1 MDLFDKVRSRMSA
14 DLGKYAA
21 IGHHYLAFPKLEG
34 PLGPHM
40 MFRGKPVL
48 VWSLNDYLGL
58 GSDPEIRQVDA
69 EAAARYGLA
78 YPMGSRMLTG
88 NTDEH
93 EALER
98 EIADYLGKPDAFLM
112 NYGYQGF
119 LSVIDALTDRH
130 DVIIYDQLSHAC
142 LIDGVRLSAA
152 RRLSFRHND
161 IEHLE
166 SRLREAVRHVE
177 QTGGGILVITEGVF
191 GMRGDVG
198 ALDKIAEL
206 KAKYPFRLMV
216 DDAHGFGVMGKTGRG
231 VPEYFGVEEA
241 VDIWVGTF
249 AKTMA
254 LIGAFVAGEK
264 EVIQYLRYHLRSQIY
279 AKALPIAAVI
289 GARKRLEK
297 VRYEPQR
304 REKLWAIT
312 RRLQEGLRQAGFSIG
327 DTVSPVTPVYLSGS
341 EQEAIALVKDLREN
355 FGIFT
360 SGVTYPVIEKGKIIL
375 RLIPTAAHT
384 EADVD
389 RTIAA
394 FKAVAHRLSTGYYQE
409 QPLPATL

>member
-1 MDLFDKVRSRMSA
+1 MDLFDKVRSRMGA

-69 EAAARYGLA
+69 EATARYGLA

-142 LIDGVRLSAA
+142 LMDGVRLSTA

-161 IEHLE
+161 MDHLE

-304 REKLWAIT
+304 REKLWTIT

-341 EQEAIALVKDLREN
+341 EQEAIALVKDLRET

-360 SGVTYPVIEKGKIIL
+360 SVVTYPVIEKGKIIL

>member
-1 MDLFDKVRSRMSA
+1 MSA

-40 MFRGKPVL
+40 CFRGKPVL

-69 EAAARYGLA
+69 EATARYGLA

-93 EALER
+93 EALEA

-119 LSVIDALTDRH
+119 MSVIDALTDRH
-130 DVIIYDQLSHAC
+130 DVVIYDQLSHAC
-142 LIDGVRLSAA
+142 LIDGIRLSPA

-161 IEHLE
+161 MGHLE
-166 SRLREAVRHVE
+166 SRLQEAVRHVR
-177 QTGGGILVITEGVF
+177 QTGGGILVVTEGVF

-198 ALDKIAEL
+198 ALDKIADL

-241 VDIWVGTF
+241 VDVWVGTF

-264 EVIQYLRYHLRSQIY
+264 EVIHYLRYHLRSQIY
-279 AKALPIAAVI
+279 AKALPIAVVI

-312 RRLQEGLRQAGFSIG
+312 RRLQEGLKVAGFSIG

-341 EQEAIALVKDLREN
+341 EHEAIALVRDLREN
-355 FGIFT
+355 FGIYT
-360 SGVTYPVIEKGKIIL
+360 SVVAYPVVEKGKIIL

-384 EADVD
+384 DADID

-394 FKAVAHRLSTGYYQE
+394 FKAVAHRLSTNYYQE
-409 QPLPATL
+409 IPLPAAL

>member
-1 MDLFDKVRSRMSA
+1 MDLFEKVRARMSA

-40 MFRGKPVL
+40 YFRGKPVL

-69 EAAARYGLA
+69 EATARYGLA

-93 EALER
+93 EALEA

-119 LSVIDALTDRH
+119 MSVIDALTDRH

-142 LIDGVRLSAA
+142 LIDGIRLSPA

-161 IEHLE
+161 MDHLE
-166 SRLREAVRHVE
+166 SRLKEAVRHIE
-177 QTGGGILVITEGVF
+177 QTGGGILVVTEGVF

-198 ALDKIAEL
+198 ALDKIAAL

-279 AKALPIAAVI
+279 AKALPIAVVI

-312 RRLQEGLRQAGFSIG
+312 RRLQEGLKQAGFSIG

-341 EQEAIALVKDLREN
+341 EHEAIALVRDLREN
-355 FGIFT
+355 FGIYT
-360 SGVTYPVIEKGKIIL
+360 SVVTYPVIEKGKIIL

-394 FKAVAHRLSTGYYQE
+394 FKAVAHRLSTKYYQE
-409 QPLPATL
+409 IPLPAVL

>member
-1 MDLFDKVRSRMSA
+1 MDLFDKVRSRMGA

-69 EAAARYGLA
+69 EATARYGLA

-142 LIDGVRLSAA
+142 LIDGVRLSTA

-161 IEHLE
+161 VDHLE
-166 SRLREAVRHVE
+166 SRLREAVRYVE

-341 EQEAIALVKDLREN
+341 EQEAIALVKDLRET

-360 SGVTYPVIEKGKIIL
+360 SVVTYPVIEKGKIIL